1 MKVAMMNKKY
11 GNFSSTCLSLSRSID
26 LIQSMNFI
34 YFHRGMHLNK
44 SLYKKM

>member
-11 GNFSSTCLSLSRSID
+11 GNFSCVSLSLSID